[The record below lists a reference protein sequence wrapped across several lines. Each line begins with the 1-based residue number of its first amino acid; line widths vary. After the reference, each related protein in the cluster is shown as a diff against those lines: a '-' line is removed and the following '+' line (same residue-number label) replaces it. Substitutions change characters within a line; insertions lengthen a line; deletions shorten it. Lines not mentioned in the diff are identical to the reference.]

1 MGRAINGTINLLHF
15 ASKYRHAGHYLGWAD
30 DLAARL
36 EQHATG
42 RGARLTSVIQ
52 AAGIGFECVRTWPGT
67 RRNERKLKNRRCAP
81 CSARSAMKNERPAG
95 GNWRGRLTAGAKA
108 KLRNEDEE
116 DADRRDKTNRRRRQ
130 TS

>member
-1 MGRAINGTINLLHF
+1 MGRAINGTIYLLHF

-81 CSARSAMKNERPAG
+81 LLCPVCYEERA
-95 GNWRGRLTAGAKA
+95 A
-108 KLRNEDEE
+108 
-116 DADRRDKTNRRRRQ
+116 RRRELAR
-130 TS
+130 TAYRRRKSEAAE